1 MDNKVSSNPVERLM
15 ENYSKINHDEKF
27 NEEYEYDG
35 IYMFFSFDL
44 VNSTQFK
51 TKYKN
56 KWPIVFDEFYTNI
69 TKAMIEQVNG
79 SVVWKYIGDEVLF
92 YKKID
97 CKKDLFIHLP
107 TLLKIKTDVMDK
119 INKKVNESRGNLYLK
134 TCVWIASARHIPFDT
149 MNKEEVN
156 EYENLIRFND
166 QNPRYNFYSTMDF
179 IGTDIDSGF
188 RISKHVDK
196 NKIIIGA
203 KLACCIYKLYE
214 QRDPMESKLKEAVEE
229 RLKIVTYERLKGI
242 WNDRYYPI
250 IWYNDCWDD
259 PDKLLYYDDRYN
271 SNIIKENY
279 ERIINNKLEGIS
291 KIGKIFNDLNKTY
304 EIEKIME
311 VINNL
316 DDEAIPIET
325 LGSRYDN
332 NCPLTEVHCVAI
344 CINRN
349 NQVLVAKRNKSKNY
363 LPNTWEFGCGKL
375 KFSETWESC
384 LKRSYKEN
392 FNIDLDFRDRLIP
405 VNTYNI
411 NKSDKIIAGVI
422 FAVRVE
428 DNLDVKISSKYEE
441 FKWINQSSTDLKG
454 ENCVEDLER
463 NISLAKDILSYN
475 EPVLPHVQAAEE
487 LDENK

>member
-156 EYENLIRFND
+156 EYLE
-166 QNPRYNFYSTMDF
+166 
-179 IGTDIDSGF
+179 SGEIEELADLEEVLRAILAAKNVSYDEF
-188 RISKHVDK
+188 EKIRISKV
-196 NKIIIGA
+196 NKRGA
-203 KLACCIYKLYE
+203 FEK
-214 QRDPMESKLKEAVEE
+214 
-229 RLKIVTYERLKGI
+229 
-242 WNDRYYPI
+242 
-250 IWYNDCWDD
+250 
-259 PDKLLYYDDRYN
+259 KLL
-271 SNIIKENY
+271 
-279 ERIINNKLEGIS
+279 
-291 KIGKIFNDLNKTY
+291 
-304 EIEKIME
+304 
-311 VINNL
+311 
-316 DDEAIPIET
+316 
-325 LGSRYDN
+325 
-332 NCPLTEVHCVAI
+332 
-344 CINRN
+344 
-349 NQVLVAKRNKSKNY
+349 
-363 LPNTWEFGCGKL
+363 
-375 KFSETWESC
+375 
-384 LKRSYKEN
+384 LKR
-392 FNIDLDFRDRLIP
+392 
-405 VNTYNI
+405 TY
-411 NKSDKIIAGVI
+411 
-422 FAVRVE
+422 
-428 DNLDVKISSKYEE
+428 
-441 FKWINQSSTDLKG
+441 TDG
-454 ENCVEDLER
+454 E
-463 NISLAKDILSYN
+463 
-475 EPVLPHVQAAEE
+475 
-487 LDENK
+487 